1 MVKKLFF
8 SKKDERIE
16 IFSNFA
22 AAKMNGVWRSWLAYL
37 HGVQGVGSS
46 SLLTPTFKRERQSE
60 RVAFSVL
67 KFSLPVKMLCILYL
81 QNKKGPHF
89 HAGHLHERSL
99 VISEQH

>member
-1 MVKKLFF
+1 MKKLFF

-46 SLLTPTFKRERQSE
+46 SLLTPTFKKRQSE
-60 RVAFSVL
+60 WVAF
-67 KFSLPVKMLCILYL
+67 FIFLYICT
-81 QNKKGPHF
+81 Q
-89 HAGHLHERSL
+89 
-99 VISEQH
+99 

>member
-1 MVKKLFF
+1 MKKLFF

-46 SLLTPTFKRERQSE
+46 SLLTPTFKKNPMSNHRI
-60 RVAFSVL
+60 F
-67 KFSLPVKMLCILYL
+67 FTI
-81 QNKKGPHF
+81 
-89 HAGHLHERSL
+89 
-99 VISEQH
+99 ISENIFIFLLPPFLLC